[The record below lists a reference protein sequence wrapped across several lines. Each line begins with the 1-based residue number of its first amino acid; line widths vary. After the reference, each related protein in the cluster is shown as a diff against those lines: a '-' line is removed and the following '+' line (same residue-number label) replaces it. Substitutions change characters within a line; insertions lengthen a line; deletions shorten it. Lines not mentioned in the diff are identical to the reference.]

1 MASNLPLDSRWRY
14 LLDLSLHRLIFL
26 IDPLNSLVFP
36 VLLGVCNLWQKFVVW
51 LIYLIFV
58 LLWKLFVFIEKSIVH
73 GLDEF
78 VFVGFESALKGS
90 GLFGEIAIQAVFG
103 VFLHL
108 VLRLRELY
116 FDVISSTCHSVV
128 HTHGMVQVG
137 SVDHVFYVPVFIY
150 PVVLLNHDFM
160 KGVGEVVRSVVSLN
174 LLV

>member
-1 MASNLPLDSRWRY
+1 M
-14 LLDLSLHRLIFL
+14 
-26 IDPLNSLVFP
+26 
-36 VLLGVCNLWQKFVVW
+36 LG
-51 LIYLIFV
+51 
-58 LLWKLFVFIEKSIVH
+58 KLFVFVEESIVH

-78 VFVGFESALKGS
+78 VFVGFEGTLEGS

-108 VLRLRELY
+108 VFRLRELY

-137 SVDHVFYVPVFIY
+137 SIDHVFYVSVLIY

-160 KGVGEVVRSVVSLN
+160 KGVGEVFRSVVSLN
-174 LLV
+174 LLVQSGIQLHNGVIFLLGHVLQEAHSSYVVPVLRVVLQIPSIIVLFIQLYSV